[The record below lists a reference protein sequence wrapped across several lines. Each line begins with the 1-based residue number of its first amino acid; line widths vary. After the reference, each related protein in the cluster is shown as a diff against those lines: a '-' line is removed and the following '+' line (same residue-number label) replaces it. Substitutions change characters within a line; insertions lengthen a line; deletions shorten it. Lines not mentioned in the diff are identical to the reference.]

1 MLNTDDNTS
10 SPIGGIASASM
21 RDSVTNL
28 TFERQ
33 EYIPPNNHLFSQGQG
48 HILQQAGGAP
58 IKCKG
63 KSHSDCTKETCIWTS
78 KGYCRKRGK
87 MTCRGKKRTECKK
100 NKIHIPTLKPSVV
113 GRCKYTRRGCR
124 RIHRYT
130 SKGGRRRTVNNLH
143 K

>member
-1 MLNTDDNTS
+1 MLNTDDNNS
-10 SPIGGIASASM
+10 SPTGGIPSASM

-48 HILQQAGGAP
+48 HILQQAAGAP

-63 KSHSDCTKETCIWTS
+63 KSHSKCSITKCIWTS

-87 MTCRGKKRTECKK
+87 MTCRGKNRTECQN
-100 NKIHIPTLKPSVV
+100 NKINIPTLNPSVV
-113 GRCKYTRRGCR
+113 NRCKYTRKGCR

-130 SKGGRRRTVNNLH
+130 SKSKRRRRTVNRL
-143 K
+143 

>member
-1 MLNTDDNTS
+1 MLNTDDNIS
-10 SPIGGIASASM
+10 SPIGGIPSASM

-28 TFERQ
+28 TFEQQ

-63 KSHSDCTKETCIWTS
+63 KSHSKCSITKCT
-78 KGYCRKRGK
+78 RK
-87 MTCRGKKRTECKK
+87 
-100 NKIHIPTLKPSVV
+100 
-113 GRCKYTRRGCR
+113 GCR

-130 SKGGRRRTVNNLH
+130 SKSKRRRRTVNRL
-143 K
+143 